1 MGIGRGEITNGAIYV
16 QYNRQ
21 QHHHV
26 QFMQVVEHHKRIWD
40 FISAACSASTRR
52 RSTMHDPVSTEIGLE
67 CGSGPSQNRRHYT
80 LQTGAGV
87 NRFSEADPSHLS
99 PLSIHPPYASSK
111 SNPVDGLNLK
121 SRLATL
127 NKENKI
133 VAIPTFVYGD
143 GGITQRPSSVIQ
155 QVAHLSRI
163 HLVVHGSNR
172 RPIRVIYILVG
183 CNGRLLLLVAVPV
196 AVAFS

>member
-40 FISAACSASTRR
+40 LAACSATTRR

-67 CGSGPSQNRRHYT
+67 CGSGPSQNRRRYT

-99 PLSIHPPYASSK
+99 PLSIHPMPHR
-111 SNPVDGLNLK
+111 NRT
-121 SRLATL
+121 RLM
-127 NKENKI
+127 
-133 VAIPTFVYGD
+133 D
-143 GGITQRPSSVIQ
+143 
-155 QVAHLSRI
+155 
-163 HLVVHGSNR
+163 
-172 RPIRVIYILVG
+172 
-183 CNGRLLLLVAVPV
+183 
-196 AVAFS
+196 